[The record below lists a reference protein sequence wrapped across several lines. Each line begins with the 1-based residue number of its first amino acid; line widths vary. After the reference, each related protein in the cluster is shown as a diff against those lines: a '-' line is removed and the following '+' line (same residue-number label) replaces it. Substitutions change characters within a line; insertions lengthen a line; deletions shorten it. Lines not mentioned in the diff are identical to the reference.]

1 MATSP
6 FTPVFHAKDS
16 NGLSWS
22 FEPASGKWT
31 VQGEGE
37 QSSLK
42 SSSQKLDVLVAKA
55 AGWSEAQKSPQAP
68 PKESFEVEMLMAAGT
83 SFQDGRDLEIKGVR
97 IRMEWD
103 EQSQGYQV
111 SKFRPHENGQG
122 WKAFR
127 ADELFLI
134 DPFDLNTDTAAWIVN
149 KYTQEEVKRLF
160 SKTERELAAQWF
172 EPKEIQARAV
182 SFGRDLQMHE
192 VSLEALAT
200 RSRMSSSSEAFVL
213 SSEAPLFLQG
223 KDVNVLDLPWNVDSA
238 GRWSLESKSAWVR
251 MVPPSLQG
259 FARPD
264 FQLGLGDGKDVQ
276 VLYSSSNFK
285 TVLALAKT
293 LTEEKLQDLPAFSE
307 WVGNPLGKSSV
318 YWPLLTET
326 KAYVFL
332 EERSGEDRMFAL
344 VRENEQQ
351 RPGNTHRETRS
362 GWSFKAIGGH
372 KYHSELAHWS
382 AGAEDFIPTVVIQL
396 GEKTKTTQNALLEQG
411 RALAERIKGQKQE
424 KLSELVGLIT
434 EGEDV
439 RTPAQVQTKWTHV
452 QERLLQ
458 RARQSESVQEVT
470 AACEQAKQ
478 LVADGL
484 RPTTKR
490 LKP

>member
-1 MATSP
+1 MAPSP
-6 FTPVFHAKDS
+6 STPVFHAKDS

-22 FEPASGKWT
+22 FEPVSGKWT

-42 SSSQKLDVLVAKA
+42 SSSQKLEVLVAKA
-55 AGWSEAQKSPQAP
+55 AGWSDAQKVPPAP
-68 PKESFEVEMLMAAGT
+68 PKESFEVEMLMAVGT
-83 SFQDGRDLEIKGVR
+83 SFQDGRDLDIKGVR

-103 EQSQGYQV
+103 ERSQGYQV
-111 SKFRPHENGQG
+111 SKFRPHEKGQG

-149 KYTQEEVKRLF
+149 KYTQEETRRLF

-172 EPKEIQARAV
+172 EPKAIQARAV
-182 SFGRDLQMHE
+182 SFGRDLQMHD
-192 VSLEALAT
+192 VSLETLAA
-200 RSRMSSSSEAFVL
+200 RSRMSSNSEAFVL
-213 SSEAPLFLQG
+213 SSQAPLFLQG
-223 KDVNVLDLPWNVDSA
+223 KDVNVLDLPWNVDAS
-238 GRWSLESKSAWVR
+238 GRWSLENKGAWVR
-251 MVPPSLQG
+251 MLPPSLQG
-259 FARPD
+259 FGRPE
-264 FQLGLGDGKDVQ
+264 FELGLGEGEDALT
-276 VLYSSSNFK
+276 LYSSSDFK

-293 LTEEKLQDLPAFSE
+293 LTEEKLQDLPAVSE
-307 WVGNPLGKSSV
+307 WVGTPLGKNSV
-318 YWPLLTET
+318 YWPTFTET

-332 EERSGEDRMFAL
+332 EERSGDDRMFAL

-362 GWSFKAIGGH
+362 GWSFKVIGGQ
-372 KYHSELAHWS
+372 KYQSELAHWS
-382 AGAEDFIPTVVIQL
+382 TGAEDVIPAVVIEL
-396 GEKTKTTQNALLEQG
+396 GAKTKAVQNALLEQG
-411 RALAERIKGQKQE
+411 RVLSERIKGHKQE
-424 KLSELVGLIT
+424 KLSEMVGLVT
-434 EGEDV
+434 EGEDL
-439 RTPAQVQTKWTHV
+439 RTPEQVQTKWTHV

-478 LVADGL
+478 LVAEGL

-490 LKP
+490 PKP